1 LNSFTQVKSHVMM
14 GLACVVLSEN
24 PK

>member
-1 LNSFTQVKSHVMM
+1 LNSFTQVKTHVMM